1 MLFSEVYGSYFAA
14 VAEILVLAV
23 EGGVTHAQ
31 IREIVQRRAFGES
44 GTAIPQA
51 LKDGTWPLLDAQGGT
66 PLRHPPRLPLTLL
79 ERRFMKALLLDP
91 RIRLFG
97 VPQDGLEDV
106 QPLYT
111 PEMFVCFDRYS
122 DGDPYDDPAYIAHFR
137 AALQAV
143 REGRMLHVE
152 FLTGRGVRQEW
163 HCRPVR
169 LEYSE
174 KDDKFRLHAVAYGRR
189 VMVNLSRMTLCV
201 PGGLADPSVPVPPAQ
216 TEQLVLTLVDERDAM
231 ERAML
236 HFSHYRRETE
246 RIDDMHYRITIQYA
260 AEDETELLIRV
271 LSFGPLVRV
280 EAPQAFADRLRG
292 RLSRQR
298 TLLGGGRKA

>member
-14 VAEILVLAV
+14 VAEILALAV

-31 IREIVQRRAFGES
+31 IREVVQRRAFGES

-66 PLRHPPRLPLTLL
+66 PLHHPPRLPLTLL

-143 REGRMLHVE
+143 REGRMLHVA
-152 FLTGRGVRQEW
+152 FLTGRGVPQEW

-189 VMVNLSRMTLCV
+189 VTVNLSRMTLCV
-201 PGGLADPSVPVPPAQ
+201 PGGLADASVPVPPAQ

-246 RIDDMHYRITIQYA
+246 RIDDRRYRITIQYA

-280 EAPQAFADRLRG
+280 EAPQAFAERLRG

-298 TLLGGGRKA
+298 ALLGGERKA